1 MDAFMN
7 KPVYLGISML
17 EIGITVMWEFW
28 YDCMNLKYGKK
39 QKLCYMDAD
48 NIIIFIIYTRG
59 KNITRLMKD
68 VFDFDA
74 LRPKI

>member
-1 MDAFMN
+1 MN

-28 YDCMNLKYGKK
+28 YDCMNLKYGEK

-48 NIIIFIIYTRG
+48 NIILFIIY
-59 KNITRLMKD
+59 NM
-68 VFDFDA
+68 FS
-74 LRPKI
+74 